1 MCHGTMTQTN
11 MVICLHGQILCTVG
25 IAMYVDLFMLIQ
37 CAFGG
42 RRDRERERNREI
54 QDLLKMQ
61 AISPAFTLEVKRK
74 MGHSI

>member
-42 RRDRERERNREI
+42 RRDRVRERNREK
-54 QDLLKMQ
+54 QDLLKMP
-61 AISPAFTLEVKRK
+61 ALSPAFTLEVKHK

>member
-61 AISPAFTLEVKRK
+61 AISPAFTLEVKHK
-74 MGHSI
+74 MGHRI